1 MPEHDFHRV
10 FIGPFERLG
19 IPYMVTGSIA
29 AIFYGEPRLTH
40 DIDIV
45 LHLREPDIGRLCEMF
60 PLESY
65 YCPPP
70 EVIQV
75 EMRRESHAHFNLIH
89 HATGLKADCYPFT
102 GDRLHAWALQN
113 RRIQSL
119 TDSQTVQLAPP
130 EYVIIRKMQY
140 YRDGGSQKHAQD
152 IQAILAVQGGAINMR
167 FLMRELKE
175 RNLDVLFNE
184 IPPKQ

>member
-1 MPEHDFHRV
+1 MPEHDFYRV
-10 FIGPFERLG
+10 FIEPFERLG

-45 LHLREPDIGRLCEMF
+45 LHLREPDIGRLCAMF
-60 PLESY
+60 PLDGY

-113 RRIQSL
+113 RRMQSL
-119 TDSQTVQLAPP
+119 AVNQMVQLAPP

-140 YRDGGSQKHAQD
+140 FRDGGSQKHVQD
-152 IQAILAVQGGAINMR
+152 IQSMLAVQGGAINMQ
-167 FLMRELKE
+167 FLLHELKE
-175 RNLDVLFNE
+175 KNLEVLFNE
-184 IPPKQ
+184 IFRKQ

>member
-1 MPEHDFHRV
+1 M
-10 FIGPFERLG
+10 ERLG

-45 LHLREPDIGRLCEMF
+45 LHLRLADIGRLCEMF
-60 PLESY
+60 PLADY

-70 EVIQV
+70 EVIHV

-89 HATGLKADCYPFT
+89 HTTGLKADCYPFT

-113 RRIQSL
+113 RRAQSL
-119 TDSQTVQLAPP
+119 AGNQTVQLAPP

-140 YRDGGSQKHAQD
+140 YRDGGSQKHVQD
-152 IQAILAVQGGAINMR
+152 ILTMLAVQGGAIDMQ
-167 FLMRELKE
+167 FLGQELKE
-175 RNLDVLFNE
+175 RNLDMLFNE
-184 IPPKQ
+184 ISTKQ